1 MNHSTLDD
9 LLNRAAPP
17 VIAILRGVRPDEVV
31 DIGLA
36 LVDAGLAIIEVP
48 LNSPEPLLSVERL
61 SAAVPPEV
69 LVGVGT
75 VLSASAVEAAAA
87 AGARLIV
94 APNTDAAVIGRSLQL
109 NLDVVPGMMTASE
122 AFVACA
128 AGARHLKLFP
138 ASSVGTSHV
147 SALADVLPRD
157 CRVWATGGT
166 NAGNLCEWLRAGA
179 AGIGVGGALFRP
191 GASAQEV
198 GVRAAELVAAWRGVK
213 A

>member
-1 MNHSTLDD
+1 VNTATLDE
-9 LLNRAAPP
+9 LLARAAPP
-17 VIAILRGVRPDEVV
+17 LIAILRGVRPEEVV

-48 LNSPEPLLSVERL
+48 LNSPEPLLSVQRL
-61 SAAVPPEV
+61 SAAVPSEV

-75 VLSASAVEAAAA
+75 VLSASAVDEAAA

-94 APNTDAAVIGRSLQL
+94 APNTDTTVIGRSLQL
-109 NLDVVPGMMTASE
+109 GLDVVPGMMTASE
-122 AFVACA
+122 AFAACA

-138 ASSVGTSHV
+138 ASSVGTSHLK
-147 SALADVLPRD
+147 ALFDVLPRD

-166 NAGNLCEWLRAGA
+166 HAGNLAEWLRAGA
-179 AGIGVGGALFRP
+179 TGIGVGGALYRP
-191 GASAQEV
+191 GASALEV
-198 GVRAAELVAAWRGVK
+198 GKRAAELVATWRGVK